1 MTLGWTDPAY
11 GAGARWLQ
19 RERNGPDRSPIDA
32 VPARL
37 RRAGNPPRAHRS
49 LPRPQLPLARTALT
63 SQSAF
68 PLCAVAHEHS
78 SCHGSF
84 PIPARAL
91 RPSPDGPSRAAT
103 SWLQPPSPQFV
114 PCPPSPRLRRTFLAT
129 ADASKNSA
137 AGSLPLA
144 LRTKR
149 RSRRAPA
156 PPAVTSR
163 LPPARVKLDR
173 EARLWPPSACSS
185 RPRTATGHA
194 SHPDARYQAH
204 DRRD

>member
-1 MTLGWTDPAY
+1 MSQAESRCTCRARYKADAAMTLGWTDPAY

-84 PIPARAL
+84 PIPARAR
-91 RPSPDGPSRAAT
+91 RPSPDGPWRAPRLHGCNRRRR
-103 SWLQPPSPQFV
+103 SLSPA
-114 PCPPSPRLRRTFLAT
+114 RLRRGFGGH
-129 ADASKNSA
+129 SSR
-137 AGSLPLA
+137 PLT
-144 LRTKR
+144 LQKT
-149 RSRRAPA
+149 A
-156 PPAVTSR
+156 PPAVSR
-163 LPPARVKLDR
+163 SRSAPSGAAVAPPHL
-173 EARLWPPSACSS
+173 L
-185 RPRTATGHA
+185 
-194 SHPDARYQAH
+194 Q
-204 DRRD
+204 